1 MREGSLY
8 KLKQNVKNFFL
19 EFKEDDFENLSESKI
34 QERLIHHNLTI
45 NDLKNI
51 FSEVPTS

>member
-1 MREGSLY
+1 MY